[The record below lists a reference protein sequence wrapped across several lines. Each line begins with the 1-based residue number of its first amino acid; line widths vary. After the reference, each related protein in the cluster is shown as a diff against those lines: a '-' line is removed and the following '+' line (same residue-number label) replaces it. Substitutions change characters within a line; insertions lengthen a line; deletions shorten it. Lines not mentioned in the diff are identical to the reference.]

1 MCSKDY
7 LHQNRVGKQAMVLN
21 IGLVKL
27 TFRAFSNQT
36 DLGLSWGEEKNK
48 LQQALG
54 SATLIILTRSHLVR
68 MHTLGPHAKNQT
80 LRCSSRQ
87 TYS

>member
-21 IGLVKL
+21 IGSVKL

-36 DLGLSWGEEKNK
+36 DLGLSCGEEKNK
-48 LQQALG
+48 LQQSLG

-80 LRCSSRQ
+80 LRSSSRQ

>member
-1 MCSKDY
+1 
-7 LHQNRVGKQAMVLN
+7 MVLN

-54 SATLIILTRSHLVR
+54 SATLIILTRSQLVR

-80 LRCSSRQ
+80 LRSSSQQ

>member
-1 MCSKDY
+1 
-7 LHQNRVGKQAMVLN
+7 MVLN

-36 DLGLSWGEEKNK
+36 DLGLSWGEENK